1 MQLFFSKPPVQVHSM
16 RRFFIT
22 PESIQNNRITITG
35 PEAHHISTVLRLQPG
50 EQVEFIDGSGHIYLA
65 TLDVTG
71 KKSVRAAVI
80 DKKQVEQESL
90 FPITL
95 AQGVLKG
102 KKMEMVVQ
110 KATELGVIHLL
121 PLYTRFCDH
130 KALNDNRH
138 ARWQRIMVE
147 ACKQSQ
153 RPTPMH
159 IAGQTSLE
167 KVDFSPYTHK
177 YIAWE
182 KEGST
187 LLPLDM
193 CSQPGPICICI
204 GPEGGWHQQEVDTL
218 LDSGFLPFSLG
229 PSILRGET
237 ATIAAVAITQYVLA
251 AGHQYAS
258 VPSKKR

>member
-1 MQLFFSKPPVQVHSM
+1 M

-22 PESIQNNRITITG
+22 PESIQDNCITITG
-35 PEAHHISTVLRLQPG
+35 SEAHHITTVLRLQPG
-50 EQVEFIDGSGHIYLA
+50 DQVEFIDGSGHVYLA
-65 TLDVTG
+65 TLDMAA
-71 KKSVRAAVI
+71 KKSVRALV
-80 DKKQVEQESL
+80 VEKNQIEQKSP

-102 KKMEMVVQ
+102 KKMEVVVQ
-110 KATELGVIHLL
+110 KATELGVAQLF
-121 PLYTRFCDH
+121 PLSTRFCEH
-130 KALNDNRH
+130 KSQNEKRH
-138 ARWQRIMVE
+138 SRWQRIMVE

-159 IAGQTSLE
+159 IAKQTSLE
-167 KVDFSPYTHK
+167 EVDFSFFTQK

-182 KEGST
+182 KEESS

-193 CSQPGPICICI
+193 YRHPGPICICI
-204 GPEGGWHQQEVDTL
+204 GPEGGWHQQEVDRL

-237 ATIAAVAITQYVLA
+237 ATIAAVSVIQYVLA
-251 AGHQYAS
+251 AGHKYAS
-258 VPSKKR
+258 VPTKNR

>member
-1 MQLFFSKPPVQVHSM
+1 M

-22 PESIQNNRITITG
+22 PASIQDNCITIKG
-35 PEAHHISTVLRLQPG
+35 QEAHHISNVLRLHPG
-50 EQVEFIDGSGHIYLA
+50 DQAEFVDGSGCVYLA
-65 TLDVTG
+65 ALDMVA
-71 KKSVRAAVI
+71 KKSVSAFI
-80 DKKQVEQESL
+80 IEKKQIAQESP

-110 KATELGVIHLL
+110 KATELEVAQLL
-121 PLYTRFCDH
+121 PLGTRFCEH
-130 KALNDNRH
+130 KPHNDNRH

-159 IAGQTSLE
+159 IARQTSLE
-167 KVDFSPYTHK
+167 EMDFSSFTQK

-182 KEGST
+182 KEQSS

-193 CSQPGPICICI
+193 YRQPGPICICI
-204 GPEGGWHQQEVDTL
+204 GPEGGWHQQEVETL
-218 LDSGFLPFSLG
+218 FDAGFLPFSLG
-229 PSILRGET
+229 SSILRGET
-237 ATIAAVAITQYVLA
+237 ATIAAVSIIQYVLA
-251 AGHQYAS
+251 AGPQYAA
-258 VPSKKR
+258 VASKNV